1 MDDTRGTIFVLAHG
15 RTEAFD
21 ENDAR
26 LMTTLADFAAMGYR
40 QQKQRAQ
47 FIIHQERAVA
57 AAKMASHLA
66 HEINNPLQSMTHSAF
81 LIAEGKP
88 DRGSKVL
95 GRGPLL
101 ATRCRTAR
109 SRLAQIESESRLI
122 VHFSGAL

>member
-1 MDDTRGTIFVLAHG
+1 MEDKRYSGHDIRNGHG

-26 LMTTLADFAAMGYR
+26 LMTTLADFAAVGYR

-47 FIIHQERAVA
+47 FIIQERAVA
-57 AAKMASHLA
+57 VAKMASHLA
-66 HEINNPLQSMTHSAF
+66 HEINNPLQSMTNAAF

-88 DRGSKVL
+88 DCDSKVL

-101 ATRCRTAR
+101 AT
-109 SRLAQIESESRLI
+109 I
-122 VHFSGAL
+122 